1 MRFSSTP
8 LSAPNYGGTGRSAP
22 IGRESR
28 ASAQLESASPCI
40 LAGGLTPENVA
51 DAIVAVRPD
60 GVDVASGVERR
71 PGVKD
76 AKTRSEFVAAAR
88 AGCIRQLMIR
98 LVPAQ
103 TVRLRVR
110 RPQPASCSACQRSHR
125 TQLQS
130 RFNAMRISELRRML
144 CRKWPPRNCRTKFS
158 IVRRPSST
166 AWPNGAARKSS
177 LAQNEMPGL
186 MALRE
191 KYGRTKPLT
200 GARIAGCLHMTI
212 QTAVLIETLHE
223 LGAEVTWSSC
233 NIFSTQDHAAC
244 AIAKAGIP
252 VYAWKGMTNEEF
264 DWCIEQTLFFP
275 SGEPL
280 NLILDD
286 GGDLTAMVHDKFP
299 ELLGG
304 IRGLSEETTTG
315 VHRLY
320 QMHERGELKVPAIN
334 VNDSVTKSKFDNLYG
349 CRESLADGIKRA
361 TDIMIAGKVVVVAG
375 YGDVGKGCA
384 QSMRGLGARVI
395 VTEIDPIIALQAAME
410 GYEVTTMEEAV
421 EQGDIF
427 VTTTGCR
434 DIITGKHMS
443 QMKNDAIVCNIGH
456 FDLEIDMAWLEGE
469 VKAGRVKKQNIKP
482 NTVGAVDKYTFAD
495 GHSILVLAEGRLVN
509 LGCATGHPS
518 FVMSNSFTN
527 QVLAQL
533 ALWTETD
540 KYELGVHVLPKKLDE
555 EVARLHLA
563 KLGVKL
569 TKLTQKQADYLGIP
583 VDGPYKPE
591 YYRY

>member
-1 MRFSSTP
+1 MAQVETRLPYKVLKCSPAEFDRLASW
-8 LSAPNYGGTGRSAP
+8 GRKE
-22 IGRESR
+22 I
-28 ASAQLESASPCI
+28 QLAE
-40 LAGGLTPENVA
+40 
-51 DAIVAVRPD
+51 
-60 GVDVASGVERR
+60 
-71 PGVKD
+71 
-76 AKTRSEFVAAAR
+76 
-88 AGCIRQLMIR
+88 
-98 LVPAQ
+98 
-103 TVRLRVR
+103 
-110 RPQPASCSACQRSHR
+110 
-125 TQLQS
+125 
-130 RFNAMRISELRRML
+130 
-144 CRKWPPRNCRTKFS
+144 
-158 IVRRPSST
+158 
-166 AWPNGAARKSS
+166 
-177 LAQNEMPGL
+177 NEMPGL

-191 KYGRTKPLT
+191 KYGASKPLK

-212 QTAVLIETLHE
+212 QTAVLIETLTE

-252 VYAWKGMTNEEF
+252 VYAWKGMSEEEF

-275 SGEPL
+275 SGKPL

-286 GGDLTAMVHDKFP
+286 GGDLTAMVHDKYP
-299 ELLGG
+299 ELLGD

-361 TDIMIAGKVVVVAG
+361 TDVMIAGKVVVIAG

-384 QSMRGLGARVI
+384 QSMAGLGARVI
-395 VTEIDPIIALQAAME
+395 LTEIDPIIALQAAME
-410 GYEVTTMEEAV
+410 GYEVTTMEDAV

-434 DIITGKHMS
+434 DIITGEHMTPHEERRDRLQHRPLRS
-443 QMKNDAIVCNIGH
+443 GDRHGLAQRRGEGRPGH
-456 FDLEIDMAWLEGE
+456 Q
-469 VKAGRVKKQNIKP
+469 GRIKP
-482 NTVGAVDKYTFAD
+482 PRWAPSTSTRFNKT
-495 GHSILVLAEGRLVN
+495 GHSILILAEGRLVN

-533 ALWTETD
+533 ALWQDTD

-569 TKLTQKQADYLGIP
+569 TKLTQKQSDYIGVPI
-583 VDGPYKPE
+583 DGPYKPE